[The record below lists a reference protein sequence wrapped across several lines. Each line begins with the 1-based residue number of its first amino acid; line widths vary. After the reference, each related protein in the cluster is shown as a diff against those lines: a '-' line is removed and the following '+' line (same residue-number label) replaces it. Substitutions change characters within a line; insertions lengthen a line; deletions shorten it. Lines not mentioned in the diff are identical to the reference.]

1 MQLCDPIISFF
12 VDPMINVRLILIEK
26 QTFI

>member
-1 MQLCDPIISFF
+1 MQLCDPIILFF
-12 VDPMINVRLILIEK
+12 VDPMINFQLILIEK